1 MLKMGKMDYFGA
13 QNQQRVLKIY
23 SLSSSKL
30 YPMAGIKKV
39 KVTEFLRN
47 IFISPKLF
55 FGGVNGTFLGP
66 KMQKY

>member
-13 QNQQRVLKIY
+13 QNQQRVFKIY

-30 YPMAGIKKV
+30 YPMAVIKKV

-47 IFISPKLF
+47 IFISPNWF
-55 FGGVNGTFLGP
+55 SGGECTI
-66 KMQKY
+66 